1 MPFSSRSSQRGFT
14 YLGLI
19 ILVTVIGMVGAATLK
34 IGALMQRAQAEQ
46 DLLDIGAA
54 FSDALQSYAA
64 ATPKG
69 QPPQPPSL
77 QELLKDPRTPA
88 LRRHLRKIFV
98 DPATGSTEWGIVYQ
112 ADKGAGGV
120 VAVYSLSQARPLKIG
135 NFDARFV
142 GFDGKQHLSDWKFT
156 AGAIAPVLPVA
167 PVALAP
173 QQSALFEPAARPAPL
188 EAAARPAPVELAA
201 RPAPVELAAQPA
213 PEAAAP
219 PPETVPAPET
229 RPAEPEEK
237 ADDNTAPPAEPKKEG

>member
-1 MPFSSRSSQRGFT
+1 MPSRISRSSQGGFT

-34 IGALMQRAQAEQ
+34 IDALMRRAQTEE

-69 QPPQPPSL
+69 QLPQPPSL

-98 DPATGSTEWGIVYQ
+98 DPATGSTEWGIVYLGQ
-112 ADKGAGGV
+112 AATGGTGGTGGV

-167 PVALAP
+167 QVA
-173 QQSALFEPAARPAPL
+173 PAPL
-188 EAAARPAPVELAA
+188 ISPQTQQAPAPLAETPAPV
-201 RPAPVELAAQPA
+201 V
-213 PEAAAP
+213 PEKIA
-219 PPETVPAPET
+219 
-229 RPAEPEEK
+229 EEK
-237 ADDNTAPPAEPKKEG
+237 AVDKAEDKAEDNAQDKAQDKAEDKPEPPPSE

>member
-167 PVALAP
+167 PVAPAALAP

-188 EAAARPAPVELAA
+188 EVAAR
-201 RPAPVELAAQPA
+201 
-213 PEAAAP
+213 P